1 MAFAGWFLDGE
12 GALFGG
18 GSGAQGAGGGAARR
32 AQPAAAGFACAFA
45 LRAKGGSAVVGAGR
59 GLPRRAGRPAGR
71 AASPHDAPPPPP
83 AGGGGL
89 RPSGA
94 ERLPAVCLRQ
104 GGIWGGGYACAF
116 WRFCQRR

>member
-1 MAFAGWFLDGE
+1 MGREW
-12 GALFGG
+12 
-18 GSGAQGAGGGAARR
+18 SAGGGRRSRAAGPARR
-32 AQPAAAGFACAFA
+32 RRLCLRFR
-45 LRAKGGSAVVGAGR
+45 LRAKGGSAVVGGR
-59 GLPRRAGRPAGR
+59 QGAAEEGRAAGRPCGE
-71 AASPHDAPPPPP
+71 AARRPPPE
-83 AGGGGL
+83 AGGGL

>member
-1 MAFAGWFLDGE
+1 MAFAVLFLDGE
-12 GALFGG
+12 GAAFGG
-18 GSGAQGAGGGAARR
+18 EWSAGCGRRSRAAGPARR
-32 AQPAAAGFACAFA
+32 RRLCLRFR
-45 LRAKGGSAVVGAGR
+45 LRAKGGSAVVGGR
-59 GLPRRAGRPAGR
+59 QGAAEEGRAAGRPCGE
-71 AASPHDAPPPPP
+71 AARRPPPE
-83 AGGGGL
+83 AGGGL

>member
-1 MAFAGWFLDGE
+1 MALAGLFLDGE
-12 GALFGG
+12 DALFWG
-18 GSGAQGAGGGAARR
+18 GSGAQGAGSGAARR

-45 LRAKGGSAVVGAGR
+45 HRAKGGSAVVGAGR

-71 AASPHDAPPPPP
+71 AAKPHDAPRRRR
-83 AGGGGL
+83 GGGL
-89 RPSGA
+89 RPGRA

-116 WRFCQRR
+116 WRFFQRR

>member
-1 MAFAGWFLDGE
+1 M
-12 GALFGG
+12 
-18 GSGAQGAGGGAARR
+18 QGAGGGAARR

-71 AASPHDAPPPPP
+71 AARPHDAPC
-83 AGGGGL
+83 L
-89 RPSGA
+89 RRGA

-104 GGIWGGGYACAF
+104 GGVWGGGYACAF